1 MHIVIFAQKMLM
13 ECYLS
18 IKDKLPNTLKM
29 EDLIGNWDNLHIS
42 PELLDLLGC
51 IILGGSKEKHL
62 YIGLSARKYL
72 MRPYEH
78 SEKFHKMKITAL
90 KTTGMNANY

>member
-29 EDLIGNWDNLHIS
+29 EDLIGNWNILHIS
-42 PELLDLLGC
+42 AELVEAKKKTC
-51 IILGGSKEKHL
+51 ILGSMLEN
-62 YIGLSARKYL
+62 I
-72 MRPYEH
+72 
-78 SEKFHKMKITAL
+78 
-90 KTTGMNANY
+90 